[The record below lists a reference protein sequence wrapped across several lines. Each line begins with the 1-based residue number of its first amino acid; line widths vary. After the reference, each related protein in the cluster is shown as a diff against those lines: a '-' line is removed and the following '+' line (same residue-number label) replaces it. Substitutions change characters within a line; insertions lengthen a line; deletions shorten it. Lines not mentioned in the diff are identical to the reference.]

1 MWRAQSG
8 GLAVTRT
15 STRPHAGQDYRTT
28 YTDLLHAL
36 NQPDCPVCRLVN
48 QAVRQHVDVFL
59 YEQLLVVERR
69 DEIRAARG
77 FCSIHGAMLVGGH
90 GRMLGA
96 ATLHQDILNDV
107 VRQID
112 RAMRPPMSALKRAFA
127 LGLRAMLHNV
137 MRAVRPRRMC
147 PLCEYERRQ
156 EGIVLRALVNDI
168 NDPALRSAFE
178 RSAGLCLP
186 HLQMAVVLPDV
197 PPGNQARL
205 VELERAILAGLKAE
219 LDEYLSARNASY
231 EGGAMGAE
239 ADAPLRAVRL
249 VSGRVVHSDGRT

>member
-1 MWRAQSG
+1 MTRA
-8 GLAVTRT
+8 
-15 STRPHAGQDYRTT
+15 STRPRAGQDYRTT
-28 YTDLLHAL
+28 YTDLLEAL
-36 NQPDCPVCRLVN
+36 SQPDCAVCRLVN

-59 YEQLLVVERR
+59 YEQLLVIERR

-96 ATLHQDILNDV
+96 ATLHQDIINDAL
-107 VRQID
+107 RQID
-112 RAMRPPMSALKRAFA
+112 RAMNAPTVRLKRIFPPA
-127 LGLRAMLHNV
+127 LRAMLRNV
-137 MRAVRPRRMC
+137 ARAVRPRRMC

-156 EGIVLRALVNDI
+156 EGVILRALVNDI
-168 NDPALRSAFE
+168 NDPALRGAFE

-186 HLQMAVVLPDV
+186 HFQMAVNLPDA
-197 PPGNQARL
+197 PAGNQARL

-219 LDEYLSARNASY
+219 LDEYLSRRNASY
-231 EGGAMGAE
+231 ESEPMGAE

-249 VSGRVVHSDGRT
+249 VSGRVVHSDGRM

>member
-1 MWRAQSG
+1 MTRA
-8 GLAVTRT
+8 
-15 STRPHAGQDYRTT
+15 STRRHAGQDYRTT
-28 YTDLLHAL
+28 YTDLLEAL
-36 NQPDCPVCRLVN
+36 RQPDCAVCRLVN

-59 YEQLLVVERR
+59 YEQLLVVARR

-96 ATLHQDILNDV
+96 ATLHQDIINDV
-107 VRQID
+107 ARQID
-112 RAMRPPMSALKRAFA
+112 RAMNAPLSALKRAFPI
-127 LGLRAMLHNV
+127 GLRAVLRNV

-156 EGIVLRALVNDI
+156 EGVVLRALVNDI
-168 NDPALRSAFE
+168 NDPALRGAFE

-186 HLQMAVVLPDV
+186 HFQMALDLQDAPA
-197 PPGNQARL
+197 GNQARL
-205 VELERAILAGLKAE
+205 VELERAILASLKAE
-219 LDEYLSARNASY
+219 LDEYLTKRNASY
-231 EGGAMGAE
+231 ETERMGEE

-249 VSGRVVHSDGRT
+249 VSGRVVHSDGRM